1 MLPAE
6 IGASMA
12 EEPGPSG
19 DADKEKSR
27 ESTWWLF
34 ELLMWIPELIVA
46 AVRVIVGFFVALLSS
61 CS

>member
-1 MLPAE
+1 
-6 IGASMA
+6 MA